1 MFSISFW
8 KIVPFVGNTKVKK
21 DCRPAQATDDNMAHV
36 FACWII
42 KATNIHSEYLLLIAF
57 PWQQRFRKRAA
68 MLRLY
73 THCLFFYTL
82 AQYGNTGLRSA
93 VIVTLKLVALAVSA
107 DLT

>member
-1 MFSISFW
+1 MTIW
-8 KIVPFVGNTKVKK
+8 RM
-21 DCRPAQATDDNMAHV
+21 C

-42 KATNIHSEYLLLIAF
+42 KATNTHSGHLQLTAF
-57 PWQQRFRKRAA
+57 PWQQRFRKHAA

-73 THCLFFYTL
+73 THRLSFYTL
-82 AQYGNTGLRSA
+82 AQYGHTGLRSA